1 MGSTMSETAAF
12 PTSDAAS
19 EGQTSNLRVP
29 PHAIEAE
36 QAVIGGLLLDNRAW
50 EQIADKLVDEDFYRF
65 DHRLLF
71 SAIRELESRNEPF
84 DAVTL
89 SQCLEKNGQL
99 EQAGGLLY
107 LGRLAKDTPS
117 ASNILAYANIVREK
131 SVLRQL
137 IAVGTDISGSGYI
150 PEGRDSKELLDD
162 AEKKVFQIAEQGARG
177 QNGFQDMKTLL
188 SKTVDKIDHLFNS
201 DGGITGVST
210 GFDKFDEMTTG
221 LQEADLVIVAGRPSM
236 GKTTFAMNIA
246 ENAAIGDKLPVAVF
260 SMEMPGDSLAMRM
273 ISSLGRVDQHHIRTG
288 NLTDEDWA
296 RITSAIHILSEAKI
310 FIDDTPAMS
319 PHEIRAR
326 ARRLKRQHGLGLIV
340 IDYLQLMQVH
350 GGSENRATEISEISR
365 SLKAMAKELKVPVIA
380 LSQLNRSLESRPDK
394 RPVMSDLR
402 ESGAIEQDADLIV
415 FIYRDEV
422 YNEDS
427 PQKGVAEIIIA
438 KQRNGPIGKSLLTF
452 LGKYTKFENYIPEMY
467 NTDGFE

>member
-1 MGSTMSETAAF
+1 
-12 PTSDAAS
+12 
-19 EGQTSNLRVP
+19 V
-29 PHAIEAE
+29 
-36 QAVIGGLLLDNRAW
+36 
-50 EQIADKLVDEDFYRF
+50 
-65 DHRLLF
+65 
-71 SAIRELESRNEPF
+71 
-84 DAVTL
+84 
-89 SQCLEKNGQL
+89 
-99 EQAGGLLY
+99 
-107 LGRLAKDTPS
+107 
-117 ASNILAYANIVREK
+117 
-131 SVLRQL
+131 
-137 IAVGTDISGSGYI
+137 
-150 PEGRDSKELLDD
+150 PEGRDSKELLDS

-177 QNGFQDMKTLL
+177 QGGFQDMKTLL

-236 GKTTFAMNIA
+236 GKTTFAMNIV

-319 PHEIRAR
+319 PNEIRAR

-365 SLKAMAKELKVPVIA
+365 SLKAMAKELKVPVVA
-380 LSQLNRSLESRPDK
+380 LSQLNRSLEQRPDK